1 MNFSQRFV
9 SRYYHSIFNLAYNR
23 SKAVSLNKILEQ
35 EILACSQRKEEE
47 IDRNIVSEYGLDQD

>member
-1 MNFSQRFV
+1 M
-9 SRYYHSIFNLAYNR
+9 AYNR